1 MTTVQRYFNYSV
13 NNYKHYN
20 ICNNNYDVI
29 KYPRYTSFGI
39 IPFVII
45 DNKIYYVLVQRKETI
60 SFILFLKNKIE
71 KMRLNEVEE
80 INRMTK
86 KEKQYLLDILKWDKT
101 KKFNSELAN
110 NIEKYIDIISNDT
123 YGELEW
129 FFPKGRRNN
138 SNEPE
143 YITAIREFY
152 EETEFSKCIKHLYIN
167 NKISCYK
174 YGSDKR
180 KYNYVLYPALLDI
193 KYSVLSTDN
202 KIVAIN
208 SNEVSN
214 IGLFKFEEMKEKINK
229 SVPGLVDKINH
240 EISFITDSKLTFN

>member
-1 MTTVQRYFNYSV
+1 MTTVQKYFNYSV
-13 NNYKHYN
+13 YDKQTNR
-20 ICNNNYDVI
+20 CNNNYDTV

-39 IPFVII
+39 IPFVVI
-45 DNKIYYVLVQRKETI
+45 DNRIYYILVQRKETI
-60 SFILFLKNKIE
+60 SFILFLKNKIS

-80 INRMTK
+80 INRMTREEK
-86 KEKQYLLDILKWDKT
+86 KYLLDILQWDKT

-167 NKISCYK
+167 NKISCFK

-180 KYNYVLYPALLDI
+180 KYNYILYPALLDI
-193 KYSVLSTDN
+193 KYSDLSIHN
-202 KIVAIN
+202 KIVPIN

-214 IGLFKFEEMKEKINK
+214 IGLFTFEEMKEKVDK
-229 SVPGLVDKINH
+229 SIPGLIEKINA
-240 EISFITDSKLTFN
+240 EISFIMDTKLTLN